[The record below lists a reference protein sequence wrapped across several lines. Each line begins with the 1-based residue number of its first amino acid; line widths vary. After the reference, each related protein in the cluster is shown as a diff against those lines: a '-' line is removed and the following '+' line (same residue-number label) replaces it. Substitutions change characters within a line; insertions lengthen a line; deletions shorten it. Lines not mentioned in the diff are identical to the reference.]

1 LRPLFWLFGKSL
13 RGRSK
18 MQVNQLKVLILGLPL
33 LLCTLAGLIGC
44 ASTSE
49 TKNLIFVDT
58 TGDSLLRIGPE
69 TEGYVYFWNGKEWE
83 KSSKKVKLPEGWLTG
98 PPPKDK

>member
-1 LRPLFWLFGKSL
+1 
-13 RGRSK
+13 
-18 MQVNQLKVLILGLPL
+18 MQTGQLKALILGLPL
-33 LLCTLAGLIGC
+33 FISIAAGISGC

-58 TGDSLLRIGPE
+58 TGDTLLRVGPE
-69 TEGYVYFWNGKEWE
+69 MEGFVYFWNGKEWE
-83 KSSKKVKLPEGWLTG
+83 KSAKKVKLPEGWLTG